1 MLWTSCSGVV
11 LVKTRWFILF
21 YCFVWMSAICENTA
35 VLAELQSSHHV
46 HLIGN
51 FSDLYLSWSHANFC
65 FVLFCSFTHITS
77 ERTQRAVLRKS
88 GKTFFTSRK
97 FTSVSKQHLRPK
109 HLKRIQQVIL
119 LFTPS
124 HTPFFNVTSKKVCCE
139 IKTVVQ
145 RHNTYYSR
153 YTCRLKQSFK
163 ESAGPHL
170 FFSFSAKNLTISEV

>member
-1 MLWTSCSGVV
+1 MDKLFWSCSREDKMIYFV
-11 LVKTRWFILF
+11 LLLCLDERNLWKHSCFGRAPVKSPCTLDWQLF
-21 YCFVWMSAICENTA
+21 RS
-35 VLAELQSSHHV
+35 LSL
-46 HLIGN
+46 LISCKL
-51 FSDLYLSWSHANFC
+51 F

-153 YTCRLKQSFK
+153 YMCRLKQSFK